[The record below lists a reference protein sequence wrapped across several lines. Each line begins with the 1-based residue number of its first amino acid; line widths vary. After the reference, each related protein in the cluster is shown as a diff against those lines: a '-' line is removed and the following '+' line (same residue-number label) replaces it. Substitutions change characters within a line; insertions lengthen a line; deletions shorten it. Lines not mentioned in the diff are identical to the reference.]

1 MISKGRPAF
10 YLRVYQNLI
19 ENLMTKLLVSS
30 LICTALLSQAACG
43 QVKKAGSAATAKPN
57 VLFIVAD
64 DMNRYSVLKNYPV
77 LKTPAIDKLVSQSRF
92 FTNASCAAPVCIPSR
107 TSFFSGRFPH
117 NTGAYFNGVNPWET
131 PMLAA
136 TEVIPETFKKNG
148 YETWG
153 RGKIFHVEL
162 PGGREQAMFDN
173 KVFKG
178 GYGPFGDRKDWYGR
192 NKWSVIQPW
201 QGPDTDFPDVKNAD
215 AAIEFLSQDHNK
227 PFFMYY
233 GLFRPHTPYTA
244 PKRFWD
250 LYKDVQ
256 FSLPPGYQPGDL
268 DDVPGMGREL
278 VDSMKN
284 YTKEGMTKEQVW
296 LTMMRAYCANTSFAD
311 WNLGR
316 VLSALDKSPF
326 AKNTIVIF
334 CSDNGFHNGAKDH
347 WVKSTLWDQAD
358 MIPLLIRLPDGK
370 AYRCPQT
377 VSLIDIYPTLVEYC
391 GLKGPEHP
399 LDGKSMVPIL
409 KDPGAKWERNG
420 YTVYGAGYS
429 GVRDERYRYIR
440 YPDGSE
446 ELYDHQ
452 KDPYEHK
459 NIASQKEMEEV
470 KKRLAASI
478 PEKFEK
484 SMGGR
489 GEVRSE
495 E

>member
-1 MISKGRPAF
+1 
-10 YLRVYQNLI
+10 
-19 ENLMTKLLVSS
+19 MTKFHGFLV
-30 LICTALLSQAACG
+30 LAAVLFSQTVCG
-43 QVKKAGSAATAKPN
+43 QVRKSEGAAVRKPN

-77 LKTPAIDKLVSQSRF
+77 LQTPAIDKLVSQSYL

-107 TSFFSGRFPH
+107 TSFFSGRYPH
-117 NTGAYFNGVNPWET
+117 NTGAYFNGVNPWEN
-131 PMLAA
+131 PLLAA

-153 RGKIFHVEL
+153 RGKSFHVEL
-162 PGGREQAMFDN
+162 PDGREQAMFDN
-173 KVFKG
+173 KIFKG
-178 GYGPFGDRKDWYGR
+178 GYGPFGLKKDWYGR
-192 NKWSVIQPW
+192 NRWSVIKPW
-201 QGPDTDFPDVKNAD
+201 EGPDTDFPDVKNAD
-215 AAIEFLSQDHNK
+215 AAIAFLSQAHDR
-227 PFFMYY
+227 PFFMYL

-256 FSLPPGYQPGDL
+256 FTLPPGYLESDL
-268 DDVPGMGREL
+268 DDVPGLGREL

-284 YTKEGMTKEQVW
+284 YSREGMTREEVL
-296 LTMMRAYCANTSFAD
+296 LTMLRAYCANTSFAD

-316 VLSALDKSPF
+316 VLEALNKSPF
-326 AKNTIVIF
+326 AQNTIVIF
-334 CSDNGFHNGAKDH
+334 CSDNGFHTGAKNH

-358 MIPLLIRLPDGK
+358 MVPMLIRLPDGK

-377 VSLIDIYPTLVEYC
+377 VSLIDIYPTLVDYC
-391 GLKGPEHP
+391 GLKGPGHP
-399 LDGKSMVPIL
+399 LDGRSMVPIL
-409 KDPGAKWERNG
+409 KNPAAKWERNG

-429 GVRDERYRYIR
+429 GVCDERYRYIR

-446 ELYDHQ
+446 ELYDH
-452 KDPYEHK
+452 KSDPYEHK
-459 NIASQKEMEEV
+459 NIASQKGMETV
-470 KKRLAASI
+470 KKRLAATI
-478 PEKFEK
+478 PAKFAK

-489 GEVRSE
+489 GEIRSE